1 MLFKFFFLLLLEI
14 FKIFFLPIS
23 NIENNKNFFLKE
35 KNILYS
41 SNILSKNFFVNRI
54 KNKNNLKDFFNNL
67 KISKKKIFLKKKKN
81 KSFFL
86 KKKKNKSFPLKKKKN
101 KSFPLKKK
109 KNQSFPLKKKKNKS
123 FPLKKKKNQSFP
135 LKKKKNKSFPLKKKK
150 NKSFPLKKKKNQSF
164 PLKKKKNKSFPL
176 KKKKNQSFPLK
187 KKKNKSF
194 PLKKKKNKS
203 FLKQKNINHNSTLH
217 KYFVASKF
225 LKSGTIVSKSD
236 ITKKYLNIKHTIA
249 TSILDI
255 KKILNKKLKQKMSIY
270 EPFSYQNLESVW
282 LIKSGDIV
290 PIMIHGKGFIIKIFG
305 KSLQNSKI
313 NQETKVMFN
322 KKKILYGKLRKDKK
336 IYIFL

>member
-101 KSFPLKKK
+101 K
-109 KNQSFPLKKKKNKS
+109 
-123 FPLKKKKNQSFP
+123 
-135 LKKKKNKSFPLKKKK
+135 
-150 NKSFPLKKKKNQSF
+150 
-164 PLKKKKNKSFPL
+164 
-176 KKKKNQSFPLK
+176 SFPLK